1 MTFFSWLRNR
11 KLVGSGQRRRQPK
24 AVHKRAA
31 FLPRLE
37 ALEDRRLPSTFGVTN
52 TGDSGTGSL
61 RQAILDSN
69 ATPGTNT
76 IDFNIPGTGVQ
87 VIQPLSELP
96 GFTNPVVIDGTSQP
110 GYAGSP
116 LIELDGSSAGVAS
129 ALGIYAGSS
138 TVEGLAIDNW
148 SAAGIVLAT
157 GSNNVVQKD
166 YIGVTPDGNS
176 AASAGSYG
184 INVGAGSSNNLI
196 QGDVVSASA
205 SANISIEGTNNNT
218 IIGNM
223 IGTNAAGTAG
233 FAVAHTRGIWVSNGG
248 QDNTIGGSAAADRN
262 VISGIDE
269 GVLLDGTNAPT
280 DNNVVAGN
288 YIGTDVTGT
297 VAIGNTGDGVDAVS
311 GASNNVIGGTAPGAG
326 NLICGNGFYG
336 VGIFSASNANTVEGN
351 VIGSQRLANGADGVY
366 IISSANNLI
375 GGTAS
380 GAGNTIAYNRA
391 DGVLVTGAG
400 AVGNSIRGNSIYKN
414 HGLGIDLTAGGNN
427 LQAAP
432 QLTSAVAL
440 SGGMIQ
446 LTGTLTSL
454 ANTTFTLDFY
464 GGPSSAGHDQ
474 GQTYLGSATV
484 TTDANGQATFTVIL
498 AAGTGGVVTATAT
511 DPLGDTS
518 EFSLGTHVH

>member
-1 MTFFSWLRNR
+1 MWRTLWPR
-11 KLVGSGQRRRQPK
+11 GGQKPAHR
-24 AVHKRAA
+24 RAA
-31 FLPRLE
+31 RYRPRIE
-37 ALEDRRLPSTFGVTN
+37 ALEDRWLPSTFVVTN
-52 TGDSGTGSL
+52 TNDSGSGSL

-69 ATPGTNT
+69 ATAGTNT

-96 GFTNPVVIDGTSQP
+96 TITNPVVLDGTSQP
-110 GYAGSP
+110 GYAGTP
-116 LIELDGSSAGVAS
+116 LIELDGSAAGVAS
-129 ALGIYAGSS
+129 ALSITAGNS

-148 SAAGIVLAT
+148 SAVGIALT
-157 GSNNVVQKD
+157 FGSNNVIQSD

-184 INVGAGSSNNLI
+184 INVGFGSSNNLME
-196 QGDVVSASA
+196 GDVVSASA
-205 SANISIEGTNNNT
+205 SANIFIEGTNNNT

-233 FAVAHTRGIWVSNGG
+233 FAVAHTRGIWVSNGA
-248 QDNTIGGSAAADRN
+248 QNNTIGGSAAADRN
-262 VISGIDE
+262 VISGVDV
-269 GVLLDGTNAPT
+269 GVLLDGSNGPT

-297 VAIGNTGDGVDAVS
+297 VAIGNFSDGVEAIN

-326 NLICGNGFYG
+326 NLISGNSLNG
-336 VGIFSASNANTVEGN
+336 VGIYASNANTVEGN
-351 VIGSQRLANGADGVY
+351 LIGTDVTGTHRLANGAAGVF
-366 IISSANNLI
+366 ITSSANNII

-380 GAGNTIAYNRA
+380 GAGNTIAYNRK

-400 AVGNSIRGNSIYKN
+400 AVGNSVRGNSIYKN
-414 HGLGIDLTAGGNN
+414 HGLGIDLTNGGNN
-427 LQAAP
+427 AQAAP

-446 LTGTLTSL
+446 VTGTFTSL
-454 ANTTFTLDFY
+454 ANSTFTIDFY
-464 GGPSSAGHDQ
+464 GGPSSAGGDQ

-484 TTDANGQATFTVIL
+484 TTDANGQATFTVVL
-498 AAGTGGVVTATAT
+498 AAPTTSGEVVTATAT
-511 DPLGDTS
+511 DPVNDTS
-518 EFSLGTHVH
+518 EFSNGVHVH